1 MKQTVHF
8 HTFQQ
13 AFEAIR
19 PDNFSY
25 EGLTALFDYLEAYE
39 DDTGEELELD
49 VIALCCDFSEDWA
62 DNIAADYGIDIK
74 DAEGDPEAVATIVRD
89 YLQDEGAYIG
99 EAGEDDTG
107 RASFVYRQF

>member
-25 EGLTALFDYLEAYE
+25 EGLTILFDYLIELE
-39 DDTGEELELD
+39 ESIGEELELD
-49 VIALCCDFSEDWA
+49 VIAICCDFSEDTPA
-62 DNIAADYGIDIK
+62 NIAAAYDIDIE

-89 YLQDEGAYIG
+89 YLQDEGAYVG
-99 EAGEDDTG
+99 EAGEDETG

>member
-25 EGLTALFDYLEAYE
+25 EGLTILFDYLIELE
-39 DDTGEELELD
+39 NDIGEELELD
-49 VIALCCDFSEDWA
+49 VIAICCDFSEDTPA
-62 DNIAADYGIDIK
+62 NIAAAYNIDVEGCDDEETLDRVV
-74 DAEGDPEAVATIVRD
+74 DA
-89 YLQDEGAYIG
+89 LNNEGAYIG
-99 EAGEDDTG
+99 DNVETI
-107 RASFVYRQF
+107 VYRQF